1 VCAYVYVWSLL
12 GRLRAPA
19 TEHAV
24 SAHPLHVV
32 SCRQSI
38 GLDPFISD
46 GLHMCFT
53 GSPGTGK
60 TTVAFRMG
68 DIFKAMGYC
77 RSGACLGGLWV
88 GRKTSRG
95 PGCCDRPSWSDSLG
109 GLLPSPPPE

>member
-1 VCAYVYVWSLL
+1 M
-12 GRLRAPA
+12 
-19 TEHAV
+19 
-24 SAHPLHVV
+24 PLCWVAN
-32 SCRQSI
+32 RQSI

-77 RSGACLGGLWV
+77 RNGRSEGGN
-88 GRKTSRG
+88 
-95 PGCCDRPSWSDSLG
+95 
-109 GLLPSPPPE
+109 

>member
-1 VCAYVYVWSLL
+1 MT
-12 GRLRAPA
+12 AP
-19 TEHAV
+19 T
-24 SAHPLHVV
+24 PN
-32 SCRQSI
+32 RQSI

-77 RSGACLGGLWV
+77 RQGREEQEHGPLEEQDGAPTHSYGLPDD
-88 GRKTSRG
+88 GRPRG
-95 PGCCDRPSWSDSLG
+95 AGHP
-109 GLLPSPPPE
+109 